1 MPTRS
6 YLVNEVFRTI
16 QGEGVRAGTV
26 NVFVRFTGCN
36 LRCSLEPGERSPGGF
51 DCDTEFMSG
60 RRREVGELVDWIQQE
75 AGACRWVVL
84 TGGEPGLQ
92 VDDELLEALHSAEF
106 KVAIETNGSV
116 ALPSGIDW
124 ITVSPKVAEHAIRQR
139 GAHEVKYVRAYGQ
152 ALPKTVVFAE
162 HYLISPAFEAQ
173 LPSPRNI
180 AWCQQLVLENP
191 QWRMSLQQ
199 HKGLVPIR

>member
-1 MPTRS
+1 MRKPS

-36 LRCSLEPGERSPGGF
+36 LRCAVESGDRSPGGF
-51 DCDTEFMSG
+51 DCDTEFASG
-60 RRREVGELVDWIQQE
+60 RRLELSELVAWIQQE
-75 AGACRWVVL
+75 AGECRWVVL

-92 VDDELLEALHSAEF
+92 VNEALVTSLHEAGF
-106 KVAIETNGSV
+106 KLAIETNGSV
-116 ALPSGIDW
+116 AIVTGVDW

-152 ALPKTVVFAE
+152 AIPKTVVFAE
-162 HYLISPAFEAQ
+162 HYLISPAFEGQ
-173 LPSPRNI
+173 HPSPRNI

-191 QWRMSLQQ
+191 QWRLSLQQ

>member
-1 MPTRS
+1 MPTRG

-60 RRREVGELVDWIQQE
+60 RRLQLGELVDWIRQE

-92 VDDELLEALHSAEF
+92 VDEALLEALHSAEF

-139 GAHEVKYVRAYGQ
+139 DAHEVKYVRAYGQ
-152 ALPKTVVFAE
+152 ALPKTVVSAE

-173 LPSPRNI
+173 HPSPRNI